1 MTLLEKIIW
10 LADYI
15 EPTRTMPGVKKVR
28 RLAYE
33 DLDGALRLAMK
44 NSLDHMTERKK
55 DPHPASLEA
64 LNDLKKRNGKET

>member
-1 MTLLEKIIW
+1 
-10 LADYI
+10 
-15 EPTRTMPGVKKVR
+15 MPGVKKVR

-44 NSLDHMTERKK
+44 NSLDHMKERKMS
-55 DPHPASLEA
+55 PHPASLEA